1 MKKLLLLVMLVCLC
15 AGMASAVDPSVWTR
29 PTVDGPGNWNDS
41 NNWND
46 GGVPDP
52 TTTVVRTATNPDN
65 LAEIVVDDAQT
76 FGRALRHGY
85 YEDGSGVNS
94 SGTTGPLLRI
104 RNGGSLSSGLDVTRS
119 YVGYWS
125 DAQMIVEAGGVFS
138 TSHRLYI
145 GYKPGAIGTVD
156 IAGTVNVTSNKIL
169 IGDDG
174 TGFLNVLDGGVLN
187 VRNYLSIP
195 INSSSFLDIQGTGK
209 VSAAGNFL
217 TDAEALIAGG
227 RIKGDGVA
235 GGVIATYADDVTT
248 ITVIPEPAT
257 MILLGLGGLLIK
269 KRR

>member
-1 MKKLLLLVMLVCLC
+1 MKRVSVVFVVAVLLTASL
-15 AGMASAVDPSVWTR
+15 ASAASIWQRETA
-29 PTVDGPGNWNDS
+29 DGPGNWNDPL
-41 NNWND
+41 NWD
-46 GGVPDP
+46 AGGVP
-52 TTTVVRTATNPDN
+52 TSLTNVVRTATNTEY
-65 LAEIVVDDAQT
+65 LAEIQVTDAQT
-76 FGRALRHGY
+76 FGMALRHGY
-85 YEDGSGVNS
+85 NELAQATV
-94 SGTTGPLLRI
+94 GPLLTI
-104 RNGGSLSSGLDVTRS
+104 ENGGTLSQSGATPTRS

-125 DAQMIVEAGGVFS
+125 NAQMIVEAGGVF
-138 TSHRLYI
+138 TTDHRLYL
-145 GYKPGAIGTVD
+145 GYKPGATGTVD

-187 VRNYLSIP
+187 VRNYLSMT
-195 INSSSFLDIQGTGK
+195 INSNSFLDIQGTGK
-209 VSAAGNFL
+209 VSAAGNYL

-257 MILLGLGGLLIK
+257 MILLGLGGLLIR